1 MISARAIPPSRPWP
15 QWHRLTWR
23 PLSDVASAWGAQSVG
38 PLDESSG
45 GDRHSPPHQPPPAS
59 DKPSYDTAYVPSYS
73 DTECLLSLITAEL
86 SGLPSELFAEESAEF
101 SSYTSP
107 DLYAYMDTSSSVD
120 VAFALSTLLTS
131 DVPSAFRKHELQS
144 GVIAVGDVVSTSV
157 HHDGDASVYADVD
170 TD

>member
-1 MISARAIPPSRPWP
+1 MGGAGHSRW
-15 QWHRLTWR
+15 
-23 PLSDVASAWGAQSVG
+23 A

-45 GDRHSPPHQPPPAS
+45 GDRHSPPHQSPPAS

-73 DTECLLSLITAEL
+73 DTECLPSLIAAEL
-86 SGLPSELFAEESAEF
+86 SGLTSELFAEESAEF
-101 SSYTSP
+101 SSSTSP

-120 VAFALSTLLTS
+120 VSFALSTLLTS

-144 GVIAVGDVVSTSV
+144 GVIAVDDVVSTSV